1 MTKKMLV
8 SIVGLGHQ
16 AIKEYLPIIADSK
29 EHKLI
34 SVCDVNEEILD
45 SISKK
50 YNIKGFNSAEKLL
63 DYKKPDVVI
72 IAIPHKFYLDT
83 IKIFAT
89 KGVHII
95 KEKPF
100 ACSTEEAIVLDKIIK
115 ENNIFLGINLQRRFH
130 PMFIEFKN
138 QIENIGKIFLIE
150 GIYGLNIAKLDE
162 GWRAEYDLARGGAL
176 LDMGYHSIDL
186 LIWYMGL
193 PSSITARMS
202 RGNRKNQIYD
212 VEDTVNLSFEYHTD
226 KYEEKVLGRF
236 LISRVLPEKKEEL
249 EIYGTKGSLKIENSN
264 LFLLDLN
271 NNIVKKW
278 EFDISKRDVMT
289 KEIIYFS
296 NLIKNNETNKS
307 LYQEHFQ
314 HISFL
319 EAAYESDK
327 KNTTVQPSIY
337 YKKIKE

>member
-1 MTKKMLV
+1 MSKKMLV
-8 SIVGLGHQ
+8 SIIGLGHQ
-16 AIKEYLPIIADSK
+16 AIKEYLPIIADSE
-29 EHKLI
+29 EHELI
-34 SVCDVNEEILD
+34 SVCDINEEILN

-63 DYKKPDVVI
+63 EYQRPDMVI

-100 ACSTEEAIVLDKIIK
+100 ASSMKEAIALDKIIK
-115 ENNIFLGINLQRRFH
+115 ENNIFLGINLQRRFI

-138 QIENIGKIFLIE
+138 QIQNIGKIFLIE
-150 GIYGLNIAKLDE
+150 GVYGLNISKLDE

-176 LDMGYHSIDL
+176 LDMGYHSVDL

-193 PSSITARMS
+193 PDSITARMS
-202 RGNRKNQIYD
+202 RGNRENQIYD
-212 VEDTVNLSFEYHTD
+212 VEDTVNLSFEYHTG
-226 KYEEKVLGRF
+226 KYDEKVLGRF

-249 EIYGTKGSLKIENSN
+249 KIYGTKGSLKIEKSN
-264 LFLLDLN
+264 LLLLDLN

-278 EFDISKRDVMT
+278 EFDISKRDIMT
-289 KEIIYFS
+289 KEIMIFS
-296 NLIKNNETNKS
+296 NLIKNNKTNKS
-307 LYQEHFQ
+307 HYQEHFQ
-314 HISFL
+314 HIAFL

-327 KNTTVQPSIY
+327 KNTTVKPSIY